1 MTPDR
6 IDVSEQFASRLVPGE
21 RERPDALVMLAST
34 LGYFRD
40 VVSEVSTT
48 EELRAFG

>member
-1 MTPDR
+1 MPDR
-6 IDVSEQFASRLVPGE
+6 IEVSDRFASPFVSGA

-40 VVSEVSTT
+40 GVSDVSTT